1 MSPTLLSAGHPC
13 ALVVQR
19 TGTWSIASKVAPSP
33 GFLQVLRF
41 WGNLGGAG
49 VDGPGRGGEREV
61 GRGMRARLT
70 PPPPPPTLGLEL
82 LDGARLDSGHLTTSA
97 PL

>member
-19 TGTWSIASKVAPSP
+19 CGTEPGLLPPNAAPSP

-49 VDGPGRGGEREV
+49 VGMGQGGVGKGRWAEEQC
-61 GRGMRARLT
+61 ARLD
-70 PPPPPPTLGLEL
+70 PPHRPPTLGLSCWMEP
-82 LDGARLDSGHLTTSA
+82 D
-97 PL
+97 